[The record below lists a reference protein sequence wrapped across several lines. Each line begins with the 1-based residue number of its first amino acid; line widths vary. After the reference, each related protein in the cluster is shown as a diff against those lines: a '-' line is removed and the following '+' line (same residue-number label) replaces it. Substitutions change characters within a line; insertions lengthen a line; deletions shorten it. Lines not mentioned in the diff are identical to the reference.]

1 MLEREVM
8 LSVSS
13 YWSRPHSSHPR
24 KKRRR
29 KPVLKL
35 LLKKLKQH
43 LLLRAIVWDPLFPFS
58 LLLSPFLSQPL

>member
-1 MLEREVM
+1 MIMLESMVE

-35 LLKKLKQH
+35 LLKKLKPRGR
-43 LLLRAIVWDPLFPFS
+43 LLLQKLKLNLIRKLGKS
-58 LLLSPFLSQPL
+58 RRE